1 MKLALIGGGGSRTP
15 VLYHGLVERQDAL
28 RVSELVLHDTD
39 AAALARIGRVLD
51 GIDGRG
57 DRRVPHRATTDLDD
71 ALDGAAFVLS
81 AIRVGGFEG
90 RVLDETIPLQHG
102 VIGQETV
109 GPGGFALALRNVP
122 ALAALAAAMAV
133 RCPRA
138 WLVNLS
144 NPAGM
149 VTQALAPLL
158 DGRVVGVCDSPLAL
172 GRGVA
177 AVLGL
182 DVGALHLD
190 YAGLNHLGWLRGVW
204 HEGRDVLPVLLDSP
218 DAKTVEEVR
227 LFGVDEVRAAGRIPN
242 EYVYFYE
249 HAAEAVANVRASGGP
264 RGAFLLAQHRD
275 LAARLDAA
283 ADPAE
288 ALAVY
293 EDSLRTR
300 NDTYMSVEA
309 GLERD
314 PSDDVFASAGGYHE
328 MALSVVAAI
337 ACDRPAVLIVNTPNR
352 GAVAGLADD
361 DVVEV
366 PAVVRGAGVF
376 PLASRIDDADRPLV
390 EQVKAYE
397 RATLAAIERRSVTAA
412 RAALATHPLVPDRAV
427 ADAIVDGYLARIP
440 GLADWFEAGPR

>member
-1 MKLALIGGGGSRTP
+1 RGEVLGLGARTGRGRRHRPHAGDHRRCPRGAARRPRRGGHRRAGRAVKLALIGGGGSRTP

-158 DGRVVGVCDSPLAL
+158 DG
-172 GRGVA
+172 
-177 AVLGL
+177 
-182 DVGALHLD
+182 
-190 YAGLNHLGWLRGVW
+190 
-204 HEGRDVLPVLLDSP
+204 
-218 DAKTVEEVR
+218 
-227 LFGVDEVRAAGRIPN
+227 
-242 EYVYFYE
+242 
-249 HAAEAVANVRASGGP
+249 
-264 RGAFLLAQHRD
+264 
-275 LAARLDAA
+275 
-283 ADPAE
+283 
-288 ALAVY
+288 
-293 EDSLRTR
+293 
-300 NDTYMSVEA
+300 
-309 GLERD
+309 
-314 PSDDVFASAGGYHE
+314 
-328 MALSVVAAI
+328 
-337 ACDRPAVLIVNTPNR
+337 
-352 GAVAGLADD
+352 
-361 DVVEV
+361 
-366 PAVVRGAGVF
+366 
-376 PLASRIDDADRPLV
+376 
-390 EQVKAYE
+390 
-397 RATLAAIERRSVTAA
+397 
-412 RAALATHPLVPDRAV
+412 
-427 ADAIVDGYLARIP
+427 
-440 GLADWFEAGPR
+440 